1 MIDARP
7 AVEQMQAAFPQ
18 ALIEVCAVHGIPM
31 LRLKKQ
37 DLPTVAHFLHTNPNL
52 RGSLS
57 LLWAVDHRPREARY
71 ELCYLF
77 TLAERK
83 DWLLLAADLHGDERE
98 FPSITPHLHAAKWY
112 EREIRDL
119 FGLIPVGHPD
129 LRRLVRHEHWPKGS
143 HRVQG
148 EYAFR

>member
-57 LLWAVDHRPREARY
+57 LLSLHVGGTQR
-71 ELCYLF
+71 
-77 TLAERK
+77 
-83 DWLLLAADLHGDERE
+83 LAA
-98 FPSITPHLHAAKWY
+98 A
-112 EREIRDL
+112 RD
-119 FGLIPVGHPD
+119 
-129 LRRLVRHEHWPKGS
+129 GS
-143 HRVQG
+143 PW
-148 EYAFR
+148 